1 LFVICLLTILVI
13 SIGYRGIGNNKKIY
27 TAEYGLLKPSIE
39 GHGIIIRNE
48 KVVKSPITGN
58 ITYIIPENTRV
69 RKGEIVAEIID
80 ASIDVTSIEKRLKQ
94 IEKEIEELENNYESK
109 QVTLNKY
116 TGIERDSKLKDK
128 KEQIINA
135 ISDGDLSG
143 PINYKDELSDY
154 LEGKDNVDR
163 DFYEP
168 LADLKKERQT
178 LIREIDMAAVKLT
191 APISGILSYK
201 LDNFEE
207 IFNTTNF
214 EELSKLDIKDSNYG
228 IINYK
233 TPQKKIDE
241 PAFKIVDNFEWY
253 MIAEIDMSTAI
264 SGDIEGKST
273 WIKMPS
279 NERVKGKII
288 ELLGDNKILIKGDEH
303 FEDLIFARK
312 VPIKIEKES
321 EFGIIIPV
329 NAVILEDGR
338 TGVVIKEARGK
349 KFREIEILCENEDQ
363 AVVTGLKRWEKII
376 N

>member
-1 LFVICLLTILVI
+1 M
-13 SIGYRGIGNNKKIY
+13 
-27 TAEYGLLKPSIE
+27 
-39 GHGIIIRNE
+39 
-48 KVVKSPITGN
+48 
-58 ITYIIPENTRV
+58 
-69 RKGEIVAEIID
+69 
-80 ASIDVTSIEKRLKQ
+80 
-94 IEKEIEELENNYESK
+94 
-109 QVTLNKY
+109 TLNKY

-253 MIAEIDMSTAI
+253 MIAEIDI
-264 SGDIEGKST
+264 
-273 WIKMPS
+273 
-279 NERVKGKII
+279 
-288 ELLGDNKILIKGDEH
+288 
-303 FEDLIFARK
+303 
-312 VPIKIEKES
+312 
-321 EFGIIIPV
+321 
-329 NAVILEDGR
+329 
-338 TGVVIKEARGK
+338 
-349 KFREIEILCENEDQ
+349 
-363 AVVTGLKRWEKII
+363 
-376 N
+376 